1 MSHPGSAGRR
11 AGPLAYVAMSLLIVW
26 HVFAMV
32 VGASSDISFA
42 DTPRS
47 LLHAY
52 LTVFRL
58 DNHWGFFAPN
68 VGTGTQFSY
77 IVEDAAGARQ
87 TFVPAE
93 KLSRFHPT
101 SIWDRD
107 RYKMVMDYPQT
118 YGDAAVTSLCREHAA
133 LKPVSITLQEMTQK
147 NFWPADHLNGK
158 QPFDPEFV
166 DVRTLATIPCPAK

>member
-11 AGPLAYVAMSLLIVW
+11 AGPVAYVAMSLLIVW

-52 LTVFRL
+52 LTLLRL

-93 KLSRFHPT
+93 KLSQFHPT

-107 RYKMVMDYPQT
+107 RYKMVMDYPET
-118 YGDAAVTSLCREHAA
+118 YGDAAVTSSAGNTPRCSRCQLRCQEIDSEKFLAGRSAGRETAFR
-133 LKPVSITLQEMTQK
+133 SGI
-147 NFWPADHLNGK
+147 
-158 QPFDPEFV
+158 
-166 DVRTLATIPCPAK
+166 R